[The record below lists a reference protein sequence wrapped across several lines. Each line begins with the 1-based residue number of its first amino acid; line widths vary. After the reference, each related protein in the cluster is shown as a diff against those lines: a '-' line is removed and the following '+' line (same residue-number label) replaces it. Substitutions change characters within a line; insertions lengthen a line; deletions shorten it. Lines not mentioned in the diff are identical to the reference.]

1 MARITGQTFLD
12 QAALRR
18 ALVGSSGEV
27 TRLVARTT
35 RNVLTNAKLGA
46 PVDTG
51 FLLLHHR
58 AGDPKVS
65 GLKVAQEVIADAD
78 YALYVHEGHGV
89 ITPKKGKF
97 LRFTVGRG
105 AGAQVVFAKS
115 VRAQPARPW
124 LKNALER
131 EAGRSGFRVQ

>member
-18 ALVGSSGEV
+18 ALIGPSGEV

-51 FLLLHHR
+51 FLRMNHR
-58 AGDPKVS
+58 AGDPKISGMKVS
-65 GLKVAQEVIADAD
+65 QEIIADTE

-89 ITPKKGKF
+89 ITPKNGKF
-97 LRFTVGRG
+97 LRFTVGKG
-105 AGAQVVFAKS
+105 SNAQVVFAKS
-115 VRAQPARPW
+115 VRAQPPRPW

-131 EAGRSGFRVQ
+131 EAGRSGFLVQ

>member
-1 MARITGQTFLD
+1 MARITGETFLD

-35 RNVLTNAKLGA
+35 RNVLTAAKIGS
-46 PVDTG
+46 PMDTG
-51 FLLLHHR
+51 FLRLHHR
-58 AGDPKVS
+58 AGDPKVT

-89 ITPKKGKF
+89 IYPKKAKF
-97 LRFTVGRG
+97 LRFAVGKDKN
-105 AGAQVVFAKS
+105 QEVVFARS
-115 VRAQPARPW
+115 VRAQPPRPW
-124 LKNALER
+124 LKDALKR